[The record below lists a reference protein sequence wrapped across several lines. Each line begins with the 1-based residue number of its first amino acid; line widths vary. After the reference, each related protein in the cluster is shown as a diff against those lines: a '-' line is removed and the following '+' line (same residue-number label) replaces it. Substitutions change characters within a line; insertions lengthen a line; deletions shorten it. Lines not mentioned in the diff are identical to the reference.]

1 MSRAGRIT
9 KSVALGAALL
19 CAATLAPRSA
29 TADPDR
35 RGGER
40 RETREVKRDR
50 DRHER
55 RDADRHERQDHRHDG
70 RRHDRHDDRHADR
83 HGRHEWPHPRS
94 HVSFRLGGPP
104 VVCRPAPPR
113 PVRMYYDPY
122 CRISYASLA
131 LFAEHAFRHGHLS
144 FVWVLEGGQPR
155 YAYRHV
161 HGGWERCNEWWP
173 REGWHRHCD

>member
-19 CAATLAPRSA
+19 CAAALAPRTA

-55 RDADRHERQDHRHDG
+55 RDADRHERRD
-70 RRHDRHDDRHADR
+70 DRHDDRHADR
-83 HGRHEWPHPRS
+83 HYGSGKVTVLP
-94 HVSFRLGGPP
+94 
-104 VVCRPAPPR
+104 
-113 PVRMYYDPY
+113 
-122 CRISYASLA
+122 
-131 LFAEHAFRHGHLS
+131 FAEFCRE
-144 FVWVLEGGQPR
+144 LEMP
-155 YAYRHV
+155 
-161 HGGWERCNEWWP
+161 
-173 REGWHRHCD
+173 